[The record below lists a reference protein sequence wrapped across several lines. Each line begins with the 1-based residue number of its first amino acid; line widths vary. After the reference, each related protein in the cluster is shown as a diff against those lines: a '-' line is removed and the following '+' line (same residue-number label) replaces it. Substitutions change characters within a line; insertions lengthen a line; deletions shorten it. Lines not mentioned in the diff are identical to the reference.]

1 MCWSAEVAGT
11 FSALQF
17 GVFVYLFI
25 RNKHYDRWY
34 CLSLAPV
41 MTQEFC
47 QMMLWLN
54 VGESLYSCNDS
65 NKAWSIAAAMCWR
78 FVTSGFYLTAFSK
91 LYNERWRKI
100 VFFIVTCLAVSGY
113 VADIVNRIWG
123 IEHYCSYP
131 GLCGHLLWGP
141 DTDTSIFDP
150 WVQVVYYL
158 TYLGPLPVLAFL
170 GKFDDLRSLPCCKDS
185 TKGYWSGLGI
195 VVIGVGTWAPTFLY
209 FNVVAKDRCDA
220 AEWSS
225 MRLYTLLV
233 DPAWTPAASSAEYDE
248 DRQGPARVPP
258 LEVEEPLALL
268 RARAARLPRTK
279 GSFPDLGAELA
290 QARATVVEHRK
301 VSDLMQMWEERI
313 HKQAQHFDAFA
324 EQVLRFDC
332 DLIANAAKVKVLRE
346 EHGQLKGRQ
355 ELVDRSLQQIWD
367 QQDSLGRLLSG
378 MLEALRPQ
386 QQQQADEAA
395 GNAAA
400 PARSHQRALQLT
412 LQLDELERQAEDL
425 ARETGKVQSN
435 LYKEPLTTVVRVLDA
450 HAGAL
455 DAISTQVT
463 SVNQRLQDI
472 ERTM

>member
-1 MCWSAEVAGT
+1 RRALR
-11 FSALQF
+11 SALLWCRRQRSKSVWRRRREQRRRPLRRQRRRRRRPLRRRQR
-17 GVFVYLFI
+17 G
-25 RNKHYDRWY
+25 RCGCRR
-34 CLSLAPV
+34 PV
-41 MTQEFC
+41 
-47 QMMLWLN
+47 W
-54 VGESLYSCNDS
+54 
-65 NKAWSIAAAMCWR
+65 
-78 FVTSGFYLTAFSK
+78 
-91 LYNERWRKI
+91 
-100 VFFIVTCLAVSGY
+100 
-113 VADIVNRIWG
+113 RIWQQQRRQPFRRRSCASLIRWQSFRRQRRRSG
-123 IEHYCSYP
+123 SSSGGSLFGGGAAP
-131 GLCGHLLWGP
+131 ASSGGSLFGASGGGSGG
-141 DTDTSIFDP
+141 SIFGGASSGG
-150 WVQVVYYL
+150 L
-158 TYLGPLPVLAFL
+158 FGGSAGASSGAAF
-170 GKFDDLRSLPCCKDS
+170 G
-185 TKGYWSGLGI
+185 SGG
-195 VVIGVGTWAPTFLY
+195 
-209 FNVVAKDRCDA
+209 A
-220 AEWSS
+220 AGF
-225 MRLYTLLV
+225 
-233 DPAWTPAASSAEYDE
+233 AASAS
-248 DRQGPARVPP
+248 
-258 LEVEEPLALL
+258 
-268 RARAARLPRTK
+268 
-279 GSFPDLGAELA
+279 GAELA

>member
-1 MCWSAEVAGT
+1 MFGTGGGLFGAPSSGAGA
-11 FSALQF
+11 SGASLF
-17 GVFVYLFI
+17 G
-25 RNKHYDRWY
+25 
-34 CLSLAPV
+34 
-41 MTQEFC
+41 
-47 QMMLWLN
+47 
-54 VGESLYSCNDS
+54 G
-65 NKAWSIAAAMCWR
+65 
-78 FVTSGFYLTAFSK
+78 G
-91 LYNERWRKI
+91 
-100 VFFIVTCLAVSGY
+100 G
-113 VADIVNRIWG
+113 
-123 IEHYCSYP
+123 
-131 GLCGHLLWGP
+131 
-141 DTDTSIFDP
+141 
-150 WVQVVYYL
+150 
-158 TYLGPLPVLAFL
+158 
-170 GKFDDLRSLPCCKDS
+170 
-185 TKGYWSGLGI
+185 
-195 VVIGVGTWAPTFLY
+195 
-209 FNVVAKDRCDA
+209 
-220 AEWSS
+220 
-225 MRLYTLLV
+225 
-233 DPAWTPAASSAEYDE
+233 ASSAGGLFGGSGGGGGGLFGAGSAGAAGAGGLFGGSGSSSGGSLFGGELRQPHPVAVFSAPAEERQPHPVAVFSAPVEDLAAAAAAAFSEEELRQPHPVAVFSAPAEDLAAAAAAAFSEEELRQPHPVAVFSAPAEEVPGAPSSEVPALGDSLE